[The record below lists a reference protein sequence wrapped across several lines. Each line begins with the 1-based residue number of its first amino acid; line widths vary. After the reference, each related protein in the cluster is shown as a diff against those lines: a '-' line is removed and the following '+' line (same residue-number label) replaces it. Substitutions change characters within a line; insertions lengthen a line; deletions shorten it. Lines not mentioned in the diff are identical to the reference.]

1 MTASR
6 KNHARPDL
14 RGRALAHLV
23 LLAAVFVTFV
33 PLVWMLGVSLK
44 PPGEVFADPLN
55 PLPSSPTLGNYL
67 GVFASADVARQL
79 FNSVVFAGGV
89 TLGQVA
95 VAVPAAYFFAR
106 DDSRAARRLFAAFLL
121 TMPVPFI
128 VFYVPNYILVSD
140 LGLLGT
146 HAGLILPQV
155 ASAYGIFLLR
165 QHFKAFPESV
175 LDAARVD
182 GASEWTVMWR
192 VVFPASRAAV
202 AALAI
207 FVFITTWNEY
217 VWPLLVAPEPEMRIL
232 SVGVAQFASG
242 EGGNRWGPIM
252 AAATLA
258 SAPTLLAYL
267 AARRQVLAVLTE
279 GAVKG

>member
-1 MTASR
+1 MTGSPVGRAT
-6 KNHARPDL
+6 
-14 RGRALAHLV
+14 RGSALAHLV
-23 LLAAVFVTFV
+23 LIAAVLATFV
-33 PLVWMLGVSLK
+33 PLVWMLGVSFK
-44 PPGEVFADPLN
+44 PPQAIFANPLN
-55 PLPSSPTLGNYL
+55 PLPLHPTLSNYL
-67 GVFASADVARQL
+67 EVFRTANVARQL
-79 FNSVVFAGGV
+79 FNSIVFAGGV

-95 VAVPAAYFFAR
+95 IAVPAAYFF
-106 DDSRAARRLFAAFLL
+106 SRNNSQAARHLFAAFLL
-121 TMPVPFI
+121 TLPVPFI
-128 VFYVPNYILVSD
+128 VLYVPNYILVSD

-165 QHFKAFPESV
+165 QHFKAFPQSV
-175 LDAARVD
+175 IDAAKVD
-182 GASEWTVMWR
+182 GANEWTIMWR

-202 AALAI
+202 AALAV

-217 VWPLLVAPEPEMRIL
+217 VWPLLVSPEPEMHIL
-232 SVGVAQFASG
+232 TVGVAQFASG

-267 AARRQVLAVLTE
+267 AARKQVLAVLTE